1 MLVCVLLAK
10 FAGLRSDA
18 LSTLRPAIGRLQV
31 YCLHISFALPWPP
44 FITELAKWIRRFL
57 PPDVSLMASPECVTG
72 PLAPSTKLMM
82 STWTP
87 FAFILPFLV
96 LARRAPRTKER
107 FRYLSVAYN
116 ILSVFFE
123 SCATSIFAP
132 FACKDAELCEGGSIA
147 VNRWHA
153 YVAAFIYVALPM
165 LGVMRLLRFARR
177 HENGG
182 AVHAEIYGAMGLGKY
197 DQHVRAA

>member
-1 MLVCVLLAK
+1 MSYLLFALAFLVYVLICVLLAK

-18 LSTLRPAIGRLQV
+18 LSTLRPAICRLQV

-87 FAFILPFLV
+87 FAFLLPSS
-96 LARRAPRTKER
+96 LAPALLPTAK
-107 FRYLSVAYN
+107 SV
-116 ILSVFFE
+116 
-123 SCATSIFAP
+123 
-132 FACKDAELCEGGSIA
+132 
-147 VNRWHA
+147 
-153 YVAAFIYVALPM
+153 
-165 LGVMRLLRFARR
+165 
-177 HENGG
+177 
-182 AVHAEIYGAMGLGKY
+182 
-197 DQHVRAA
+197 